1 MTRQGASPMSSSRVP
16 RHRIAPSALRLGI
29 LAIALGATG
38 CTTPADSTPP
48 REAVD
53 VLITGGL
60 VFDGHDTPG
69 RAADVALSADRIVAV
84 GDDLAGR
91 YQATRTVD
99 ASGKIVAPG
108 FIDPHTH
115 PERYIRS
122 ADKDERRN
130 LPWLHQGVSTVFIG
144 IDGGGSPK
152 VADDRAWFEANGV
165 GTNIAAYVGFG
176 PVRRAVLGEDARAPD
191 ESELARMR
199 GLVAQAMCEGAFG
212 LSTGLFYTPQ
222 SYASTDEV
230 VALATEAARRGGIY
244 DTHQRDESSY
254 SMGLLGSV
262 EEVLEIGRRAGMPVH
277 IAHIK
282 ALGSDVHGKAA
293 DVIARIERAQ
303 VEGQKVTADQ
313 YPWLASGTALG
324 AALLPGWAVD
334 GGRAALLDRLDDA
347 ATAARIRA
355 GMQANLVRRGGAEAL
370 LLTGRGWPWTGKT
383 LAAVAREWTLD
394 PVDAALRIITSES
407 DRDAHRVAS
416 FNMDRRDVDTFMRQP
431 WVLTA
436 SDGTDGH
443 PRQYA
448 TYPEKYAQFVVRDQ
462 VISLQDYIHRATG
475 LVATTMQLRE
485 RGFLEPG
492 HYADVVVFDPE
503 QFAPRATY
511 TEPAQLSAGVD
522 YLFVNGTAM
531 IDQGQPAHAWAGR
544 VLQHQPPAGTC
555 P

>member
-1 MTRQGASPMSSSRVP
+1 MSSSRVP
-16 RHRIAPSALRLGI
+16 RHPIATAPVRLAVLAL
-29 LAIALGATG
+29 ALCAAG
-38 CTTPADSTPP
+38 CTTPAAESTSV
-48 REAVD
+48 REPAD

-60 VFDGHDTPG
+60 LFDGHDAPG
-69 RAADVALSADRIVAV
+69 RPADVALSADRILAV
-84 GDDLAGR
+84 GDNLAER
-91 YQATRTVD
+91 YQASRTVD
-99 ASGKIVAPG
+99 ATGKIVAPG

-122 ADKDERRN
+122 ADRGERRN

-144 IDGGGSPK
+144 IDGGGSPD
-152 VADDRAWFEANGV
+152 VAQDRAWFEANGV

-191 ESELARMR
+191 AGELARMR
-199 GLVAQAMCEGAFG
+199 GLVAEAMCQGAFG

-230 VALATEAARRGGIY
+230 VALAKEAARRGGIY

-254 SMGLLGSV
+254 SMGLLGSI
-262 EEVLEIGRRAGMPVH
+262 EEVLEIGRRADMPVH

-293 DVIARIERAQ
+293 DVIARIERARA
-303 VEGQKVTADQ
+303 EGQKVTADQ
-313 YPWLASGTALG
+313 YPWLASGTGLG

-334 GGRAALLDRLDDA
+334 GGRAALLARLEDPT
-347 ATAARIRA
+347 TAARIRTE
-355 GMQANLVRRGGAEAL
+355 MQANLVRRGGAEAL
-370 LLTGRGWPWTGKT
+370 LLTGRGWPWTGRT
-383 LAAVAREWTLD
+383 LAAVGSEWTLD
-394 PVDAALRIITSES
+394 PVDAAIRIITSES

-448 TYPEKYAQFVVRDQ
+448 TYPEKYAQFVVKDQ

-475 LVATTMQLRE
+475 LVAKTMQLRE

-492 HYADVVVFDPE
+492 YYADVVVFDPE
-503 QFAPRATY
+503 QYAPRATY
-511 TEPAQLSAGVD
+511 TEPARLATGVE